1 MIRDVNLAQQKIK
14 KVVIVGG
21 GTAGWMA
28 AASLSKLI
36 GRDLDISLIESDQI
50 GTIGVGEATIPTFF
64 ALHQLLKI
72 NEAEFLSEVQGTIKL
87 GISFENWKNK
97 GEDYIH
103 AFGYTGQSCWAAG
116 FQHFWLKGKTLG
128 ISEEYSCYS
137 PELMAAKANKF
148 GLLKQNALNYAYHI
162 DASLYAKFLR
172 RLAEKNNVTRIEG
185 KIITVNQADD
195 GDIKSVQ
202 LESGLTIDGD
212 LFIDCSGFAALLI
225 DKTLGTEYED
235 WSHWLPCDRAV
246 AVQTKSVSPP
256 IPYTRSIAR
265 ECGWQWRIPLQSR
278 VGNGLVFSS
287 EHMSE
292 DEATSALLNNVEGET
307 LTTPRVIK
315 FRTGQRTVQWNKN
328 CVALGLSG
336 GFLEPLES
344 TSIHLIQRGIIRLMQ
359 MFPLSGITE
368 ADRDEFNRQMS
379 DEYNFIRDF
388 IIMHYHVTERT
399 DTEFWRH
406 CKNMDIPDSL
416 DHRLRLFKDSGRVFQ
431 GEGDVFGE
439 NSWTQV
445 MLGQGLTP
453 EQYHP
458 IVNMMSDNELER
470 FLKGNRA
477 SVDNT
482 LKQLPTHQQ
491 FIAQYCPAKPI

>member
-1 MIRDVNLAQQKIK
+1 MAQQKIK

-50 GTIGVGEATIPTFF
+50 GTVGVGEATIPTFF

-87 GISFENWKNK
+87 GISFENWRNK

-185 KIITVNQADD
+185 KIIAVNQADD

-256 IPYTRSIAR
+256 IPYTR
-265 ECGWQWRIPLQSR
+265 
-278 VGNGLVFSS
+278 
-287 EHMSE
+287 
-292 DEATSALLNNVEGET
+292 
-307 LTTPRVIK
+307 
-315 FRTGQRTVQWNKN
+315 
-328 CVALGLSG
+328 
-336 GFLEPLES
+336 
-344 TSIHLIQRGIIRLMQ
+344 
-359 MFPLSGITE
+359 
-368 ADRDEFNRQMS
+368 
-379 DEYNFIRDF
+379 YN
-388 IIMHYHVTERT
+388 
-399 DTEFWRH
+399 
-406 CKNMDIPDSL
+406 
-416 DHRLRLFKDSGRVFQ
+416 
-431 GEGDVFGE
+431 
-439 NSWTQV
+439 
-445 MLGQGLTP
+445 
-453 EQYHP
+453 
-458 IVNMMSDNELER
+458 
-470 FLKGNRA
+470 
-477 SVDNT
+477 
-482 LKQLPTHQQ
+482 
-491 FIAQYCPAKPI
+491 